1 MNCTNIILAWQWDTN
16 YVIYFIQTM
25 QNYSKFD
32 KILLKYIHN
41 FISIG
46 EGEERERER
55 GEERVKIEAL
65 VNENHIYLFSAYN
78 LRAPPPSPF
87 SLNFFFQCCILIFIF
102 WIEKFRIIN
111 SGVYLKLYRCA
122 FRYILDLIPNII
134 KMQVIFSLW
143 NHV

>member
-1 MNCTNIILAWQWDTN
+1 MTVRYKLCYILHSNNAKLLKNWQN
-16 YVIYFIQTM
+16 LV
-25 QNYSKFD
+25 K
-32 KILLKYIHN
+32 LLKYIHN

-46 EGEERERER
+46 EGEEREREKGGESEDR
-55 GEERVKIEAL
+55 GFGKWES
-65 VNENHIYLFSAYN
+65 YLFIFCLQFKST
-78 LRAPPPSPF
+78 PPSPF

-111 SGVYLKLYRCA
+111 SRVYLKLYRCA